1 MQIPT
6 TAPAGNFLDVDDWT
20 AHKKDAEQF
29 YSQFKSSSLKI
40 VGPPLQMSSTIIT
53 LDRELWESAHFV
65 LL

>member
-29 YSQFKSSSLKI
+29 YSQFKSLSLKI
-40 VGPPLQMSSTIIT
+40 VGPPLS
-53 LDRELWESAHFV
+53 DHFYNHNTR
-65 LL
+65 